1 MYQRRAGVMLCERPA
16 YRVIEQGIY
25 VVGTIVVLAM
35 LLAVPSLQRTQRDAA
50 AKVARI
56 LAAENGHYCEKWG
69 MAAGTDANLACIR
82 DLIRIREETE
92 RRARDDDQRRF

>member
-1 MYQRRAGVMLCERPA
+1 MHQRRAGVMLCERPA
-16 YRVIEQGIY
+16 YRIIEQGIY

-35 LLAVPSLQRTQRDAA
+35 LLAVPSLQRAQRDAA
-50 AKVARI
+50 AEQAGIV
-56 LAAENGHYCEKWG
+56 AAENRQYCEKWG

-92 RRARDDDQRRF
+92 RGARDDDRSF